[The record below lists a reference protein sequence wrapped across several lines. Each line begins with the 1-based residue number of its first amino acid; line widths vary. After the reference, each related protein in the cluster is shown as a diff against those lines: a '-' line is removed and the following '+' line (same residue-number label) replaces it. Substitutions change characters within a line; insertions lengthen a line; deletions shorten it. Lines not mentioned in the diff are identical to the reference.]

1 MFTNAR
7 YAICMHTP
15 LQYETISFKKYDSM
29 FKYTIFQINFGHG
42 NLYDE
47 TKNSVERRSLRTP
60 WFL

>member
-15 LQYETISFKKYDSM
+15 LQYETISFKNM
-29 FKYTIFQINFGHG
+29 IQCLNILFQINFGHG

-60 WFL
+60 